1 MENEFIEDIQLEFV
15 ENIQLEF
22 IDAKDPN
29 YKVHIY
35 DEQGK
40 IDRRHSTLCVIPIGE
55 INKHLISRDLHLI
68 NTSKFEEFTESGIK
82 YTRVPDGKY
91 HAMVVRASECIAY
104 VKFPMCWICMK
115 NDKTAYSAIEKFKHI
130 M

>member
-1 MENEFIEDIQLEFV
+1 MENEFV

-29 YKVHIY
+29 YQVHIY

-40 IDRRHSTLCVIPIGE
+40 DDRRHSTLCVIPIGE
-55 INKHLISRDLHLI
+55 INKHLISRDLRLI

-82 YTRVPDGKY
+82 YTRVPNGKY

-104 VKFPMCWICMK
+104 VRFPMCWICMK
-115 NDKTAYSAIEKFKHI
+115 NDKTAYSAIEKFRHI

>member
-1 MENEFIEDIQLEFV
+1 MESEFV
-15 ENIQLEF
+15 KDIQLEF

-29 YKVHIY
+29 YQVHIY

-40 IDRRHSTLCVIPIGE
+40 TDRRHSTLCVIPIGE
-55 INKHLISRDLHLI
+55 INKHLISRDLRLI

-82 YTRVPDGKY
+82 YTRVPNGKY
-91 HAMVVRASECIAY
+91 HAMVIRASESIA
-104 VKFPMCWICMK
+104 VERFLLCWICMK
-115 NDKTAYSAIEKFKHI
+115 NENTAYSAIEKFRHI

>member
-1 MENEFIEDIQLEFV
+1 MENNLVENEFIEGVQLD
-15 ENIQLEF
+15 F

-29 YKVHIY
+29 YIVHIY
-35 DEQGK
+35 DVQNNK
-40 IDRRHSTLCVIPIGE
+40 DRRHSTLCVIPIGE
-55 INKHLISRDLHLI
+55 INKHLPSRDLHLI
-68 NTSKFEEFTESGIK
+68 NTSKFEEFEENGVR

-115 NDKTAYSAIEKFKHI
+115 NDKTAVNSLSKFMHI